1 MSDPENKLPPKDSSE
16 RESIFRVLDELVSH
30 MNTSRN
36 VSMLLIVSAFIL
48 TPVSL
53 VIAVT
58 LLSAPAF
65 VPGTE
70 VHFIRT
76 GIINGTAGEMGIS
89 KFNGAAGQVIIS
101 KFNTSIPPNQFS
113 IPPGANISVGEAGSM
128 SAGSVRDFVYMP
140 AGHPQFMIS
149 GGPYMHQVLDI
160 STIIVIFAVISIVLS
175 SIWLFIGIK
184 EYSFFSK
191 WNKKFTRFM
200 SLKDKVDK
208 DLER

>member
-1 MSDPENKLPPKDSSE
+1 MSEPENNPPPKENNE

-70 VHFIRT
+70 VHFIKM
-76 GIINGTAGEMGIS
+76 GLINGTGETVTIS
-89 KFNGAAGQVIIS
+89 KFNG
-101 KFNTSIPPNQFS
+101 SIMEHKLMGV
-113 IPPGANISVGEAGSM
+113 PPGVNISTGEVGGIVKGGAN
-128 SAGSVRDFVYMP
+128 DFVYMP
-140 AGHPQFMIS
+140 ANHAQFLIS

-160 STIIVIFAVISIVLS
+160 STIIIIFAVVSIVLS

-191 WNKKFTRFM
+191 WNKKFARFM

-208 DLER
+208 DLGER

>member
-1 MSDPENKLPPKDSSE
+1 MSEPENKPPPKDNSE

-70 VHFIRT
+70 VHFIRA
-76 GIINGTAGEMGIS
+76 GIINGTAGKIGIS
-89 KFNGAAGQVIIS
+89 TFNASMAPS
-101 KFNTSIPPNQFS
+101 QFS
-113 IPPGANISVGEAGSM
+113 IPPGANISTGEAG
-128 SAGSVRDFVYMP
+128 GISVVNARDFVYMP

-191 WNKKFTRFM
+191 WNKKFARFM
-200 SLKDKVDK
+200 SLKYKVDK
-208 DLER
+208 DLGER

>member
-1 MSDPENKLPPKDSSE
+1 MSEPENKPPPKDNSE

-36 VSMLLIVSAFIL
+36 ISMLLIVSAFIL

-76 GIINGTAGEMGIS
+76 GIINGTAGVSTSE
-89 KFNGAAGQVIIS
+89 FNASTVHAKLG
-101 KFNTSIPPNQFS
+101 IPPTNL
-113 IPPGANISVGEAGSM
+113 SVGAISGMPVGSD
-128 SAGSVRDFVYMP
+128 REFIYMP

-191 WNKKFTRFM
+191 WNKKFARFM

-208 DLER
+208 DLGER

>member
-1 MSDPENKLPPKDSSE
+1 MSEPENKQPPKDNSE

-58 LLSAPAF
+58 LLSAPTF

-70 VHFIRT
+70 VHFIRA
-76 GIINGTAGEMGIS
+76 GIINGTAGEIGIS
-89 KFNGAAGQVIIS
+89 TFNASMPNCVGA
-101 KFNTSIPPNQFS
+101 IPS
-113 IPPGANISVGEAGSM
+113 GANISTGEAG
-128 SAGSVRDFVYMP
+128 GISVGNAHDFAYMP

-191 WNKKFTRFM
+191 WNKKFARFM

-208 DLER
+208 DLGDR